1 MAKYFL
7 HLMCFALVFGC
18 GRTASTQNSKKE
30 NSRQNYKAE
39 EIQVGSHCDG
49 CEMMF
54 EGMPGVENISSST
67 SIAANNE
74 PGERLEIAGK
84 VFMPGGKTPAKD
96 IILYL
101 YHTDASGKYSPGDT
115 QTVAKRHGHLR
126 SWVKT
131 GDDGSFHVTSI
142 RPASYP
148 NSTIPQHIHIFV
160 KEPGKSVY
168 YIDEVWFDD
177 DPMLTDDMKN
187 KSEKRGGD
195 MLVHLSKNADNVW
208 FGKMNIILGKN
219 IPNYK

>member
-7 HLMCFALVFGC
+7 HLFCFALVFGC
-18 GRTASTQNSKKE
+18 GRTASTQNSNKE
-30 NSRQNYKAE
+30 NNHAGKDAA
-39 EIQVGSHCDG
+39 EIQVGSRCDG

-54 EGMPGVENISSST
+54 EGMPAVEKIPSST
-67 SIAANNE
+67 RIAGGNE
-74 PGERLEIAGK
+74 PGERLEISGK
-84 VFMPGGKTPAKD
+84 VFLPDGNTPAKD

-101 YHTDASGKYSPGDT
+101 YQTDASGKYSPGDT
-115 QTVAKRHGHLR
+115 QTIARRHGHLR

-131 GDDGSFHVTSI
+131 GEDGSFHISTI

-148 NSTIPQHIHIFV
+148 NTRIPQHIHIFV

-177 DPMLTDDMKN
+177 DPMLTDEMKN
-187 KSEKRGGD
+187 KSEKRGGN
-195 MLVHLSKNADNVW
+195 MLVQVSKNAANVW
-208 FGKMNIILGKN
+208 MGNMNIILGMN